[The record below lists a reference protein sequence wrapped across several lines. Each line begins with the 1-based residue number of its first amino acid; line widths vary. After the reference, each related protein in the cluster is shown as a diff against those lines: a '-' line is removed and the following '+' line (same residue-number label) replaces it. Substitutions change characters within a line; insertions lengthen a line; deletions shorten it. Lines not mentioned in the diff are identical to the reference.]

1 MDKKPVLIV
10 SSIHDPLQKLDISR
24 KQKDWSKK
32 LFPCPLPV
40 IDYNKYMGYVNLSD
54 IVKGLYDVDRK
65 TKKMMD
71 ANIFASF
78 RCFYCE

>member
-1 MDKKPVLIV
+1 MDKKQVLII
-10 SSIHDPLQKLDISR
+10 SFTHDPLQKLDVSR

-40 IDYNKYMGYVNLSD
+40 IDYNKHMGHVNLSD
-54 IVKGLYDVDRK
+54 MLKGLYDIDRK
-65 TKKMMD
+65 TKKIVD
-71 ANIFASF
+71 ANIVASF